1 MNLFFVV
8 PGCDFEEVLTQK
20 KRKKFNFPLFTG
32 GSKPRVSTPLVIAKI
47 QEYKQVN
54 QSLFA
59 WEIREKLLLDG
70 ICGRDTLPSVSSI
83 NRILRK
89 SLGRFRPR
97 QGHNSSSS
105 SSSHHHHHHHHHHHN
120 HHQQSNHHSPHVSH
134 STTFISSE
142 VSPGHESRVKVNL
155 NQIDHRTGTT
165 GSSQSN
171 SFLIK
176 DILGT
181 TN

>member
-1 MNLFFVV
+1 MQEIYYCFSSFFPFNL
-8 PGCDFEEVLTQK
+8 LTH
-20 KRKKFNFPLFTG
+20 TG

-97 QGHNSSSS
+97 QGHSHPSSST
-105 SSSHHHHHHHHHHHN
+105 
-120 HHQQSNHHSPHVSH
+120 HSI
-134 STTFISSE
+134 STSTNLSQFMK
-142 VSPGHESRVKVNL
+142 ESRGGEKK
-155 NQIDHRTGTT
+155 ITGELDVRNTHT
-165 GSSQSN
+165 N

-181 TN
+181 SN